1 MGINFP
7 APTNKASYMKNTVD
21 KMETGKE
28 IPKDSSLEGL
38 FLEELKELYGAEK
51 HQLLILPMLKKA
63 SSSMKL
69 QNVLASHLDDTRQ
82 HILRLEGVFVT
93 MGQVAEARLSEAIL
107 GISREGEIVIEATE
121 KESATRDAGI
131 IVAAQKLEH
140 YEITG
145 YGSLAQHART
155 LEYDDIEEILELT
168 LVEEKEA
175 DDLLTALAENYI
187 NIEAAGEKTHEG
199 PADPRS
205 SGERGRVS
213 EANS

>member
-1 MGINFP
+1 MGTNFP

-21 KMETGKE
+21 KMQTGKE
-28 IPKDSSLEGL
+28 VLKDSSLEGL

-63 SSSMKL
+63 SSSLKL
-69 QNVLASHLDDTRQ
+69 QNVLASHLDDTRE
-82 HILRLEGVFVT
+82 HILRLEGVFAT

-155 LEYDDIEEILELT
+155 LEYDDIEEILEST

-187 NIEAAGEKTHEG
+187 NIEAAGEKTR
-199 PADPRS
+199 D
-205 SGERGRVS
+205 
-213 EANS
+213 NTL